1 MTIGL
6 PVIARIDSA
15 APPRASPSTRVN
27 TMPVMPAR
35 SPKAFATL
43 TASWPVIASATR
55 RVWCGVAASRT
66 AAEHLDEVVVH
77 DLDDH
82 LPRGNRA
89 QHLLSER
96 PLAHRVDEIAHDR
109 ERDIG
114 LQQRDA
120 DFAQGRRDI
129 VLAQRAA
136 AAQAVEDLVE
146 PVAQTIEHRTASP
159 QHRWA
164 GARNSRT
171 GRLPKKWGWGG
182 GLTLLPKGAR
192 TLQAGRIPVNHGPC
206 QSAAAAG
213 GALV

>member
-1 MTIGL
+1 M
-6 PVIARIDSA
+6 
-15 APPRASPSTRVN
+15 
-27 TMPVMPAR
+27 
-35 SPKAFATL
+35 
-43 TASWPVIASATR
+43 
-55 RVWCGVAASRT
+55 
-66 AAEHLDEVVVH
+66 VVH

-82 LPRGNRA
+82 LPRGDRA

-114 LQQRDA
+114 LQKRDA
-120 DFAQGRRDI
+120 DFAQCRRNI

-146 PVAQTIEHRTASP
+146 PIAQTVEHRTASP

-171 GRLPKKWGWGG
+171 GRLPDKWGWGG

-192 TLQAGRIPVNHGPC
+192 TLQADPWAVNQPRSQAVPQVEFPLLTLSRH
-206 QSAAAAG
+206 SLRTIAN
-213 GALV
+213 